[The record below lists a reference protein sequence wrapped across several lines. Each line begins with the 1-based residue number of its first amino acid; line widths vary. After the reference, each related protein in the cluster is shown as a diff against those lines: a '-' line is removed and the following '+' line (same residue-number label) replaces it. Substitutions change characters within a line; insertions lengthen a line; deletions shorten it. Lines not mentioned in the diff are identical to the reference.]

1 MTAEE
6 LKQEITSNKFPAS
19 WRKGQS
25 VFNYIDRVYGV
36 ARKVQFEDNIDCFYN
51 DDSIDDFINASIKYI
66 NNGN

>member
-6 LKQEITSNKFPAS
+6 LKQEIANTKFPTS

-25 VFNYIDRVYGV
+25 VFNYIDSVYGV
-36 ARKVQFEDNIDCFYN
+36 ARKVQFEDDIDCFYN

>member
-6 LKQEITSNKFPAS
+6 LKQEITSNKFPTS

-51 DDSIDDFINASIKYI
+51 GDSIDDFINASIKYI

>member
-6 LKQEITSNKFPAS
+6 LKQEIANNKFPTS

-25 VFNYIDRVYGV
+25 VFNYIDKVYGV
-36 ARKVQFEDNIDCFYN
+36 ARKVQFGDNIDCFYN

-66 NNGN
+66 NDGN

>member
-6 LKQEITSNKFPAS
+6 LKQEIANNKFPTS

-25 VFNYIDRVYGV
+25 VFNYIDSVYGV
-36 ARKVQFEDNIDCFYN
+36 ARKVQFEDNIDCFYS

-66 NNGN
+66 NDGN

>member
-1 MTAEE
+1 MTVEE
-6 LKQEITSNKFPAS
+6 LKQEIANNKFPTS
-19 WRKGQS
+19 WRKGQG
-25 VFNYIDRVYGV
+25 VFNYIDSVYGV